1 MKSSKIT
8 SLSVVIPTFNG
19 KDWLEKTIKE
29 IENSLVYA
37 KIKNAE
43 IVIIDDG
50 STDDTYEVAKSLKS
64 KFEINAYTQKNQGR
78 FGARKTGTLK
88 SKYDHI
94 LFVDTRVF
102 IGEESLAYILNNY
115 SEPNRAVWCSHVR
128 IDKVGNIYAR
138 FWEAVVSIAW
148 RKYFSNPRDI
158 SYGLKAFD
166 DYPKGTTCFFVPKDV
181 MMKANKWFETK
192 TNNPKASN
200 DDTLLLRKIAES
212 SNINISPEYWCTY
225 HARTQFKQ
233 YVKHVYHRG
242 KVFVDG
248 FFRLDGNK
256 FVWVILL
263 FLLLSLGIVINAI
276 LNPNIILPMIKI
288 GVLLWG
294 LEFIILL
301 FYRLDFKDMLSL
313 FILTPVFIL
322 VYGLGIWNG
331 FLTIVS
337 NKLNK

>member
-1 MKSSKIT
+1 V
-8 SLSVVIPTFNG
+8 SVVIPTFNG

-29 IENSLVYA
+29 IEKSLVYA
-37 KIKNAE
+37 KIKQAE

-50 STDDTYEVAKSLKS
+50 STDNTFEVAKSIKTN
-64 KFEINAYTQKNQGR
+64 FEKNVYTQKNQGR
-78 FGARKTGTLK
+78 FEARKAGTK
-88 SKYDHI
+88 KAKYDYI

-102 IGEESLAYILNNY
+102 IGEESLAYILKNY
-115 SEPNRAVWCSHVR
+115 SEPDRAVWCSHVR
-128 IDKVGNIYAR
+128 IDKIGNIYAR
-138 FWEAVVSIAW
+138 FWEAVVFIAW

-158 SYGLKAFD
+158 SYGLKGFD
-166 DYPKGTTCFFVPKDV
+166 DYPKGTTCFFVPKKV
-181 MMKANKWFETK
+181 MKEANDWFETK
-192 TNNPKASN
+192 THNPKASN
-200 DDTLLLRKIAES
+200 DDTLLLRKVAET

-225 HARTQFKQ
+225 HARTAFKQ

-256 FVWVILL
+256 YVWVISL
-263 FLLLSLGIVINAI
+263 FLMVSLGLLIT
-276 LNPNIILPMIKI
+276 IILRPHLIPSLLLI
-288 GVLLWG
+288 GLALWA
-294 LEFIILL
+294 LEFVVLL
-301 FYRLDFKDMLSL
+301 FYRLEFKDMLSL

-322 VYGLGIWNG
+322 FYGLGIWNG